1 MINIIID
8 KQGRPSKG
16 SIFLG
21 NQHEN
26 LDETLHFLFPTE
38 YNGYYKYITYYYKDR
53 RTGNELTGI
62 SPLVDGSFIITSAI
76 TKCAGMWE
84 LHTICKSSPIDLDA
98 KVIDL
103 TMNNSDKEHIFIS
116 DVINGRIGG
125 NNIDIEAFENVAI
138 DENIAS
144 LYDSILAL
152 KNRVDENDKLHEEN
166 EEVRKANEIERQEAE
181 TARKQSESERVSA
194 EQLRIEAENTIKTNE
209 IKRQSN
215 ESARVTAEANRDTAE
230 SERVNAENQRA
241 EAETARQS
249 AEANRASAE
258 ENRDSAEHERVSAE
272 TLRKQAESARSRA
285 ETNRVE
291 TEKLRVSAE
300 TARAQAE
307 QSRVNVESQRVN
319 AETNRAN
326 AEHSRSEA
334 ETNRVNAEQS
344 RADAESLRVTAES
357 KRATDTAAS
366 LKKIDD
372 TVKKYSYIDECI
384 DLQKAMGITV
394 VDGCLCMYD
403 DN

>member
-8 KQGRPSKG
+8 KQGRPSKS

-26 LDETLHFLFPTE
+26 LDETLQFFFPKE
-38 YNGYYKYITYYYKDR
+38 YEDHYRYIAYCYKDR
-53 RTGNELTGI
+53 RTGKKITGI
-62 SPLVDGSFIITSAI
+62 SPLVEDAFKVTSAI
-76 TKCAGMWE
+76 TKCAGMWQ
-84 LHTICKSSPIDLDA
+84 LYVICKTTQIDETA
-98 KVIDL
+98 TIIDL
-103 TMNNSDKEHIFIS
+103 TANNSTGEHIFIS
-116 DVINGRIGG
+116 DAINGRISG
-125 NNIDIEAFENVAI
+125 NDIDIEAFENIAV
-138 DENIAS
+138 DENIKI
-144 LYDSILAL
+144 LYDDILSL
-152 KNRVDENDKLHEEN
+152 KLRVEKN
-166 EEVRKANEIERQEAE
+166 EEARQSQENTRQTAE
-181 TARKQSESERVSA
+181 TNRANAESQRVSA
-194 EQLRIEAENTIKTNE
+194 EQSRVEHENARIDNE
-209 IKRQSN
+209 DS
-215 ESARVTAEANRDTAE
+215 
-230 SERVNAENQRA
+230 
-241 EAETARQS
+241 RQS
-249 AEANRASAE
+249 AERTRAESENTRKNAENARVQAEQSRVAAESKRVETEKTRVNVETSRDIE
-258 ENRDSAEHERVSAE
+258 ENKRANAEN
-272 TLRKQAESARSRA
+272 LRKQAESARSRA